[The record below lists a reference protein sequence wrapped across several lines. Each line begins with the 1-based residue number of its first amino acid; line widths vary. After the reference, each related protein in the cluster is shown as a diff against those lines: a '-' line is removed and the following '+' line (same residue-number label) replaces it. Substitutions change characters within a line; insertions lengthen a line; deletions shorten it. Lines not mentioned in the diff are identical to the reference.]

1 MIYANM
7 EHTTFQKHTCVIR
20 QVRHWQDIKRL
31 WTKKKWHHLIFHVIF
46 PTEQN
51 SQSLIFGKI
60 MKVTKYIWTVWNR
73 FFKTMYCIY
82 LGLAKSSSHYNQ
94 REKDYIQKRCTTEK
108 NQSSMPLYLSKR
120 ELKIG
125 KNCNYW
131 KSHFPLPQRL
141 KSTFLAFSCKSPLV
155 YFKR

>member
-108 NQSSMPLYLSKR
+108 NQSSMPLYLKEWTKNWKKLQS
-120 ELKIG
+120 LKV
-125 KNCNYW
+125 
-131 KSHFPLPQRL
+131 
-141 KSTFLAFSCKSPLV
+141 AFSIASKAKINVFGNFGFFL
-155 YFKR
+155 